1 MNHLLIFRSM
11 LVFFICDD
19 VQSMSVSRV
28 AMYDELITVD
38 LQHQGFFYQVT
49 LESDENASCFS
60 RTF

>member
-1 MNHLLIFRSM
+1 M
-11 LVFFICDD
+11 FFICDD